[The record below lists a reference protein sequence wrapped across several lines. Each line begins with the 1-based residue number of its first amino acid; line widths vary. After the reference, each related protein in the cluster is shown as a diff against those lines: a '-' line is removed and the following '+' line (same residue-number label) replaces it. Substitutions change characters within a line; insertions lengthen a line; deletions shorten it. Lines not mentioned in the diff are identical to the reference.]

1 MAREEKRVG
10 FQGLLG
16 DCFVKL
22 KDRFCS
28 ISQSISF
35 IFMYM
40 RRDVLGIDHDHDHD
54 DDDAL
59 VVPQVVCHHVARWK
73 WWMRSK
79 GSRRLIA
86 LNS

>member
-1 MAREEKRVG
+1 MVLKMAREEKRVG
-10 FQGLLG
+10 FQG

-54 DDDAL
+54 DAL
-59 VVPQVVCHHVARWK
+59 VVPQGRMSPRGAMEMVDEEEGQAKIDCVE
-73 WWMRSK
+73 
-79 GSRRLIA
+79 
-86 LNS
+86 